1 MVLALSACATGP
13 KREPEKS
20 ENRRMIGLDYFNKGL
35 HRQALAELLEAV
47 RLDPENAEAHNLI
60 GLVFLRQGVDA
71 IDLAERAQCLD
82 GVARTEQQ
90 QLADDKIRKAA
101 EHFTLAIRA
110 KKDFSEALNNLA
122 VTALHFKD
130 YAAVVRHEDAALDN
144 ILYRDPHVAL
154 GNRGWAYFQRGDAVR
169 AARDLRQAVFHQP
182 GFCLGRYRLAEVY
195 YSKKE
200 YTEAL
205 AELDKVWTDPACPIQ
220 EAYRLHGKILA
231 LTGDRDGARERFEK
245 CVQFGKESC
254 VARLCERDARLV
266 N

>member
-20 ENRRMIGLDYFNKGL
+20 ENRRLIGLDYFNKGF

-71 IDLAERAQCLD
+71 IDLAEREQCLD

-101 EHFTLAIRA
+101 EYFTLAIRA

-130 YAAVVRHEDAALDN
+130 YRAVVRYEDEALGN

-154 GNRGWAYFQRGDAVR
+154 GNRGWAFFQQGDAVH
-169 AARDLRQAVFHQP
+169 ASRDLRQAVFHQP
-182 GFCLGRYRLAEVY
+182 GFCLGRYRLAEVH
-195 YSKKE
+195 YSRKD
-200 YTEAL
+200 YRAAVTEL
-205 AELDKVWTDPACPIQ
+205 ERVWQDDACPIQ
-220 EAYRLHGKILA
+220 EAYRLYGKILA
-231 LTGDRDGARERFEK
+231 LQGDREGARQRFERCQEVAK
-245 CVQFGKESC
+245 DSC
-254 VARLCERDARLV
+254 LARQCERDARLV